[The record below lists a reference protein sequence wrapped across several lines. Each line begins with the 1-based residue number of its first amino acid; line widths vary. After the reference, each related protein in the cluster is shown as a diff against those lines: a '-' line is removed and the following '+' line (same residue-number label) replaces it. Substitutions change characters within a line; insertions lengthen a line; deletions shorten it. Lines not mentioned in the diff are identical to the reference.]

1 MTGESSLVDAGD
13 VTRSAV
19 LSPCGGYRYALR
31 RSWGPGGTVAFV
43 MLNPSTADAT
53 VDDPTVRRCMG
64 FARSLGMDGV
74 SVVNLFAF
82 RATNP
87 DLLWSNRAHGI
98 VGAEGDAVGETD
110 RHIVQEARSAS
121 VVICAWGGLS
131 CPAAHRSFVHTRA
144 RWVSRMLVG
153 QGVAL
158 HALWTTAEGWPAHPL
173 YLSGGLRPVPWVCP

>member
-1 MTGESSLVDAGD
+1 MTGEPSLVDAGD

-31 RSWGPGGTVAFV
+31 RSWGPGPTVLFV

-53 VDDPTVRRCMG
+53 DDDPTVRRCMG
-64 FARSLGMDGV
+64 FARALGMDGA

-87 DLLWSNRAHGI
+87 DLLWTHPRGRV
-98 VGAEGDAVGETD
+98 VGPDDPICETD
-110 RHIVQEARSAS
+110 RHICQEAQSAS
-121 VVICAWGGLS
+121 MVVCAWGALS
-131 CPAAHRSFVHTRA
+131 CPAGHRAFVHGRA

-173 YLSGGLRPVPWVCP
+173 YLSGELRPVPWVCP